1 MVFLSLQFL
10 LRYFYNHHLFD
21 CKCIPHAKY
30 EKKNPHWKTSFFVFL
45 HNIRPNLAQIFPKDH
60 TNFAFFVWFP
70 MKYVR
75 GTININ
81 NLCCN
86 PAVLEKLIKLKNCFL
101 DPICTE
107 KGSLWVTPKMEKN
120 FFGRTNKSRS
130 SAFRKF
136 SFYQNIICFVL
147 VGSFSILSYVFCQK
161 SVISS

>member
-86 PAVLEKLIKLKNCFL
+86 PSVLEKLVKLLKNCFL

-120 FFGRTNKSRS
+120 FLAELTKADHQLSE
-130 SAFRKF
+130 
-136 SFYQNIICFVL
+136 SFHFIKI
-147 VGSFSILSYVFCQK
+147 SYVLP
-161 SVISS
+161 